1 MRSIEGL
8 ARETR
13 AGHAAG
19 PAPGG
24 RARRAGAWARGA
36 WPLAL
41 LGALVVAAY
50 GPAVPAFFTSDD
62 LDMLSGDASDL
73 FSPASGF
80 GRFMPLAASV
90 HRGVARL
97 TGLDPVPPHAL
108 QLGLHLASVALV
120 YALAGRLAAHRP
132 SAGRGA
138 PRTVALLAALL
149 FALYPRHHQVVMW
162 FGAVSIGLATT
173 LTLATTLLVLRALT
187 TGAGRWGWL
196 AAGTYGAALLA
207 HESAVTLP
215 LLIGALAVYV
225 RGGRGWPVGGPAAS
239 ARGLRARYFS
249 PQARHRTRAEP
260 ATAGAQAPR
269 GLPGWAW
276 AMAALSL
283 THLGVL
289 AWAYRV
295 RAALHPESGYRFV
308 GLGADLLIA
317 PLRYA
322 AQLVAPP
329 PWTEPLAL
337 GPAGLVLGAL
347 ALVGAGAWVRRAGPL
362 GRLGLV
368 WGGVAALP
376 FLLFGVYGIT
386 DRYYYLPG
394 VGLALALGAALA
406 GWRRLG
412 PALGAAYAAASVLL
426 LAQAAGEWRAAGAT
440 THATLDYLTRW
451 AASAVPARPEAV
463 AFVGAPFKRDTRW
476 PGSQVYVWSTGL
488 AGAAHLATG
497 WRGLRVAYLF
507 ADEYPTLAA
516 WLATRPPAPGPP
528 GLYLFVLDGTAPV
541 DRTAVL
547 GSALPELARLRWRGA
562 SRTPI
567 EWTRYMPG
575 S

>member
-1 MRSIEGL
+1 LRSVEGL

-13 AGHAAG
+13 AGHAAR

-24 RARRAGAWARGA
+24 RACRAGAWARGA

-41 LGALVVAAY
+41 LAALVVAAY

-132 SAGRGA
+132 GAGRGA

-215 LLIGALAVYV
+215 LLISALAVYV
-225 RGGRGWPVGGPAAS
+225 RGGRGWPVGGPAAI
-239 ARGLRARYFS
+239 ARGM
-249 PQARHRTRAEP
+249 
-260 ATAGAQAPR
+260 
-269 GLPGWAW
+269 PGWAW

-308 GLGADLLIA
+308 GLGADLLAA

-347 ALVGAGAWVRRAGPL
+347 ALVGVGGWARRAGPL

-412 PALGAAYAAASVLL
+412 PALVAAYAAASVLL

-440 THATLDYLTRW
+440 TRATLDYLTRW
-451 AASAVPARPEAV
+451 AASAGPARPEAV
-463 AFVGAPFKRDTRW
+463 AFVGATFKRDTRW

-497 WRGLRVAYLF
+497 WPGLRVSYVF
-507 ADEYPTLAA
+507 ADEYPTLPV
-516 WLATRPPAPGPP
+516 WLAALPPAPGPP
-528 GLYLFVLDGTAPV
+528 GLYLFALDGAALV

-547 GSALPELARLRWRGA
+547 GSALPELVRLRWRGA

-567 EWTRYMPG
+567 EWTRYIPG
-575 S
+575 P